1 MNALLTAALAYAVD
15 LDLPVFPLK
24 PRGKTPLTEHGFHDA
39 TIDPE
44 QIRRWWQETPEANVG
59 VATGQVVVIDL
70 DVDRSP
76 PGDQVWT
83 RLCQEHDADALG
95 TPWSVTRSHGYH
107 LWYAPQAGV
116 ALRNSAGKIG
126 PGIDV
131 RANGGYVCAPPSTHP
146 NGNPYYWVS
155 APRSL
160 EGKIVAPLI
169 GWYEESLA
177 PLPRWVLD
185 ALAPKPVKG
194 SRPAP
199 ARRRDER
206 EDGVALRILQEEYER
221 VASAEKGTRHATT
234 YARSAAI
241 GNLVAGGV
249 LRVALAA
256 EWLIDAAVKSG
267 LPQDE
272 AEKTVLDGLE
282 MGMTT
287 PRTLGGAR

>member
-15 LDLPVFPLK
+15 LDVPVFPLK

-95 TPWSVTRSHGYH
+95 TPWSVTGSHGYH

-116 ALRNSAGKIG
+116 ALRNSAGKVG

-131 RANGGYVCAPPSTHP
+131 RAN
-146 NGNPYYWVS
+146 
-155 APRSL
+155 
-160 EGKIVAPLI
+160 
-169 GWYEESLA
+169 
-177 PLPRWVLD
+177 
-185 ALAPKPVKG
+185 
-194 SRPAP
+194 
-199 ARRRDER
+199 
-206 EDGVALRILQEEYER
+206 
-221 VASAEKGTRHATT
+221 
-234 YARSAAI
+234 
-241 GNLVAGGV
+241 
-249 LRVALAA
+249 
-256 EWLIDAAVKSG
+256 
-267 LPQDE
+267 
-272 AEKTVLDGLE
+272 
-282 MGMTT
+282 
-287 PRTLGGAR
+287 